1 MNLYSTLI
9 RNHPFANITFAVV
22 MVMGIL
28 SYNLMP
34 REQDP
39 EINFNW
45 LVVTAAWPGASAK
58 DIEKRLTDPLEEA
71 IARIPDIRF
80 ASSTS
85 REGVASVLVRFRD
98 IPDRVYDKRVTDLR
112 REVQAA
118 ADRELPREATRP
130 EVFEITTSNGFPTAM
145 VLVEGHAFDE
155 DLRSNARRAKADL
168 ERLAGVDKV
177 LATGLSDPEL
187 HVTFRPEALAGRGL
201 NGSDV
206 ADSVAAWFRDTPA
219 GRMRVADDEW
229 LLRVV
234 GQDIS
239 PDFLAGLT
247 VFSAQ
252 RTGVSIPLESV
263 AKVERARE
271 KPTSMVS
278 RQGHP
283 AVLLSINKK
292 SYTNTLE
299 LVERVNAYLGEQ
311 NKRIGD
317 SGVTLSL
324 LDDQTIPTQ
333 QGIGVMER
341 NALQGLILVLAITW
355 LFLGSRIAVLISLGI
370 PFSLLGTFW
379 ILHSLGNTL
388 NLTVLL
394 GIIISLGMLVD
405 DAVVIVEDIYFR
417 LARNEPVLDACV
429 AAVKSVGLPV
439 LSSVL
444 TTIAAFLPLM
454 LLPGIVGDFME
465 VVPFVVTLALLISL
479 VEAFWI
485 LPTHVNA
492 WRPDFNKPSRF
503 HGWRTNMLHLIRV
516 RYARLLLWSLRHSRK
531 TFAILFT
538 SFALA
543 IAAVATG
550 AVKTNFFS
558 MDPMRIFYVS
568 VDMPPGTAI
577 DATLREAEKVET
589 AVRNYVRPEETRA
602 IASYAGVKFTDTEPL
617 YGDSYGQTVVSL
629 LPKVGDMRPTD
640 EVVAA
645 MRKDIEALP
654 LKGHVSF
661 FVMSGGPPAAK
672 PVKLRL
678 RGDNYDELRR
688 AADLLRE
695 KVSAI
700 PGIRDLGDDD
710 LPGRHELTLRIDRD
724 AIKAAGLSPLAVSRL
739 IRLQSDGEIVAETR
753 DQGEKIEV
761 RVMAQSHDV
770 SDVLDA
776 LTVPVALPNGGRT
789 TLGSLVKTESRIAKG
804 VIKHYNLVRAITI
817 EADLDK
823 SVTDTIAANALARQ
837 AWTELA
843 PQFGGVTIDYSGELD
858 DIQESLDAMLQL
870 FLLGVGLIYLILSAQ
885 FRSYWQPMM
894 IIATVPMA
902 FTGVVLGLLLS
913 GNPLSLYTL
922 YGVIALVGISVNSAI
937 VLIDAA
943 NHRREIGMSII
954 HAAVYAARRR
964 VVPIIITTTT
974 TIGGLMSLALG
985 IGGKSL
991 IWGPVASAIV
1001 WGLSISTVLT
1011 LFVMPLLYTIF
1022 MRQRHKR
1029 EVGLHLFFWR
1039 KRHSG

>member
-1 MNLYSTLI
+1 L
-9 RNHPFANITFAVV
+9 
-22 MVMGIL
+22 
-28 SYNLMP
+28 
-34 REQDP
+34 
-39 EINFNW
+39 
-45 LVVTAAWPGASAK
+45 
-58 DIEKRLTDPLEEA
+58 
-71 IARIPDIRF
+71 
-80 ASSTS
+80 
-85 REGVASVLVRFRD
+85 
-98 IPDRVYDKRVTDLR
+98 
-112 REVQAA
+112 
-118 ADRELPREATRP
+118 
-130 EVFEITTSNGFPTAM
+130 
-145 VLVEGHAFDE
+145 
-155 DLRSNARRAKADL
+155 
-168 ERLAGVDKV
+168 
-177 LATGLSDPEL
+177 
-187 HVTFRPEALAGRGL
+187 
-201 NGSDV
+201 
-206 ADSVAAWFRDTPA
+206 ADSVASWFRDTPA

-229 LLRVV
+229 LLRVT
-234 GQDIS
+234 GQDVD
-239 PDFLAGLT
+239 PKFLAGLT

-252 RTGVSIPLESV
+252 RPGISVPLDSV
-263 AKVERARE
+263 AKVERGRE
-271 KPTSMVS
+271 KPTSLVS
-278 RQGHP
+278 RQGRP
-283 AVLLSINKK
+283 AVLLAINKK

-299 LVERVNAYLGEQ
+299 LVERINAYLGEQ
-311 NKRIGD
+311 NRRIGD
-317 SGVTLSL
+317 SGVSLSL

-355 LFLGSRIAVLISLGI
+355 LFLGSRIAVLVSLGI

-379 ILHSLGNTL
+379 ILHSLGYTL

-417 LARNEPVLDACV
+417 LARDEPVLEACV
-429 AAVKSVGLPV
+429 ASVKSVGLPV

-454 LLPGIVGDFME
+454 LLPGIVGDFMK
-465 VVPFVVTLALLISL
+465 VVPFVVTIALLISL
-479 VEAFWI
+479 IEAFWM
-485 LPTHVNA
+485 LPAHVIA
-492 WRPDFNKPSRF
+492 WRPDFQRPSRL
-503 HGWRTNMLHLIRV
+503 HAWRTRMLHQIRV
-516 RYARLLLWSLRHSRK
+516 KYSRWLLWSMRHARK
-531 TFAILFT
+531 TIAILLT
-538 SFALA
+538 SFLLA
-543 IAAVATG
+543 VAAVVTG
-550 AVKTNFFS
+550 MVKTNFFS

-568 VDMPPGTAI
+568 IDMPPGTAI
-577 DATLREAEKVET
+577 DATLHEAEKVEA
-589 AVRNYVRPEETRA
+589 AVRHYVQPDETRA

-629 LPKVGDMRPTD
+629 LPKVGSMRPTD

-645 MRKDIEALP
+645 MRKDIEALE

-661 FVMSGGPPAAK
+661 IIMSGGPPASK

-678 RGDNYDELRR
+678 RGYNYDELRR
-688 AADLLRE
+688 AADRLRE
-695 KVSAI
+695 KVASI

-710 LPGRHELTLRIDRD
+710 LPGRHELTIKIDRD
-724 AIKAAGLSPLAVSRL
+724 AIKATGLSPLAVSRL

-753 DQGEKIEV
+753 DKGEKIEV
-761 RVMAQSHDV
+761 RVMAQPRSV

-776 LTVPVALPNGGRT
+776 LAVPVALPNGGTT
-789 TLGSLVKTESRIAKG
+789 TLASLVNTESRIAKG

-823 SVTDTIAANALARQ
+823 SVTDTLAANALARQ
-837 AWTELA
+837 AWTDLS
-843 PQFGGVTIDYSGELD
+843 PQFSGVTVDYSGELD

-885 FRSYWQPMM
+885 FRSYWQPLM

-943 NHRREIGMSII
+943 NQRRQIGMSII

-974 TIGGLMSLALG
+974 TVGGLMSLALG

-1001 WGLSISTVLT
+1001 WGLTIATVLT
-1011 LFVMPLLYTIF
+1011 LFVMPLLYTLF
-1022 MRQRHKR
+1022 MRPRQKGAGGRI
-1029 EVGLHLFFWR
+1029 FFWR
-1039 KRHSG
+1039 SRRQ